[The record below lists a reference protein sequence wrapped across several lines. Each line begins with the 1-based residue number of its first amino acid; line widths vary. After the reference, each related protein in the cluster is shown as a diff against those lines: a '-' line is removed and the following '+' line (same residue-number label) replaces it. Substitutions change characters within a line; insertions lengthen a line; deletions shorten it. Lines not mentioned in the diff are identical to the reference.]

1 MQKHTWRFST
11 IGGEKRVNIDTGSD
25 LLHLAELDQKLWT
38 ALSCPV
44 NGLEIDPRTLELID
58 TDHDGN
64 VKVTEI
70 LNAIKWI
77 TDVLHNA
84 DDLIHPQ
91 AALPLSAINAGTDEG
106 AKLLRSAK
114 SILAVLGKPDADC
127 ISADD
132 TADAHRLFAESK
144 FNGDGIITPV
154 STNDAGIAECI
165 QHVMQITGTVT
176 DRIGVAGINRELTDA
191 FFNSVSE
198 YLTWHSE
205 FESTQPISPLQEKT
219 HMAYACYAAVKQK
232 ISDYF
237 LRCELAAYQ
246 PALNSTLSD
255 ITNQVA
261 DFSGSSLPQHI
272 ETIAHYPLSTVL
284 SANGLNMHTG
294 INPAWKNALDE
305 FYTHSVMPICGKLET
320 LSENDWNKITLYFN
334 AYQQWLERK
343 KGGKVENLGLTYL
356 TQLANSNSHQQI
368 IQLIEQDISAGAE
381 ADYIF
386 KVDQLVRYYRD
397 LYKLL
402 KNFVTFYDFYS
413 SSDSIFQA
421 GTLYI
426 DQRSCNLCVR
436 VHDMSKHNAMVSFSG
451 MYMIYCECVSKKTNE
466 TIIIAAAFTNGDI
479 DNLVVGRNAL
489 FYDKSGND
497 WQATVIKIIDN
508 PISIKQAFWSP
519 YRKVSRFIETQINKF
534 AAEQDTK
541 SQTSMQKGV
550 EEMPVKNTDTE
561 TAQPKPAAPFDIG
574 KFVGIFAAI
583 GLAVGAIGSFIASF
597 ISGLLGLVWWKLPF
611 AIAGIL
617 LVISGPS
624 MIMAYFKLRKRNL
637 APILDA
643 NGWAINANVII
654 NIPFG
659 NTLTHEAKLPD
670 GAQVNLND
678 PFMTRKFPYKWV
690 LIGML
695 VLTLLVFY
703 VVWKLGYMHLP
714 EWSGADSVKVPAK
727 DSIQ

>member
-1 MQKHTWRFST
+1 
-11 IGGEKRVNIDTGSD
+11 
-25 LLHLAELDQKLWT
+25 
-38 ALSCPV
+38 
-44 NGLEIDPRTLELID
+44 
-58 TDHDGN
+58 
-64 VKVTEI
+64 
-70 LNAIKWI
+70 
-77 TDVLHNA
+77 
-84 DDLIHPQ
+84 
-91 AALPLSAINAGTDEG
+91 
-106 AKLLRSAK
+106 
-114 SILAVLGKPDADC
+114 
-127 ISADD
+127 
-132 TADAHRLFAESK
+132 
-144 FNGDGIITPV
+144 
-154 STNDAGIAECI
+154 
-165 QHVMQITGTVT
+165 
-176 DRIGVAGINRELTDA
+176 
-191 FFNSVSE
+191 
-198 YLTWHSE
+198 
-205 FESTQPISPLQEKT
+205 
-219 HMAYACYAAVKQK
+219 
-232 ISDYF
+232 
-237 LRCELAAYQ
+237 
-246 PALNSTLSD
+246 
-255 ITNQVA
+255 
-261 DFSGSSLPQHI
+261 
-272 ETIAHYPLSTVL
+272 
-284 SANGLNMHTG
+284 
-294 INPAWKNALDE
+294 
-305 FYTHSVMPICGKLET
+305 
-320 LSENDWNKITLYFN
+320 
-334 AYQQWLERK
+334 
-343 KGGKVENLGLTYL
+343 
-356 TQLANSNSHQQI
+356 
-368 IQLIEQDISAGAE
+368 
-381 ADYIF
+381 IF

-624 MIMAYFKLRKRNL
+624 MIMAYFKLRRRNL

>member
-44 NGLEIDPRTLELID
+44 NGLEIDAKTLELID
-58 TDHDGN
+58 TDNDGN

-77 TDVLHNA
+77 TGVLNSA
-84 DDLIHPQ
+84 DELIQPKT
-91 AALPLSAINAGTDEG
+91 ALPLSAINATTVEG
-106 AKLLRSAK
+106 SKLLRSAK
-114 SILAVLGKPDADC
+114 SILSVLGKSDADS
-127 ISADD
+127 ISAGD

-154 STNDAGIAECI
+154 STNDAALAACI
-165 QHVMQITGTVT
+165 QHIMQLSGTVT
-176 DRIGVAGINRELTDA
+176 DRIGVAGINRELTDS
-191 FFNSVSE
+191 FFQSVRD
-198 YLTWHSE
+198 YLSWHNE
-205 FESTQPISPLQEKT
+205 FEVNKEISPLNEKT
-219 HMAYACYAAVKQK
+219 HHAYACYTAVKQK
-232 ISDYF
+232 INDYF
-237 LRCELAAYQ
+237 LRCEMAAYQ
-246 PALNSTLSD
+246 PALNTTLSD
-255 ITNQVA
+255 ITAHVA

-284 SANGLNMHTG
+284 SANGLALHTG
-294 INPAWKNALDE
+294 INPAWKEAMDK
-305 FYTHSVMPICGKLET
+305 FYTHVVIPVCGKPEV
-320 LSENDWNKITLYFN
+320 LSENDWKKITGFFA
-334 AYQQWLERK
+334 AYHQWLERQ
-343 KGGKVENLGLTYL
+343 KGGQVEQLGLNYL
-356 TQLANSNSHQQI
+356 TELAGGNNHTHI
-368 IQLIEQDISAGAE
+368 IQLIEQDTTAGEE

-413 SSDSIFQA
+413 TSDSIFQA

-436 VHDMSKHNAMVSFSG
+436 VNDMSKHSTMVSFSG

-489 FYDKSGND
+489 FYDKAGND

-541 SQTSMQKGV
+541 SQASMQKGV
-550 EEMPVKNTDTE
+550 EELPAKNIDTE

-597 ISGLLGLVWWKLPF
+597 VSGLLGLVWWKLPF
-611 AIAGIL
+611 ALAGIL

-624 MIMAYFKLRKRNL
+624 MLMAYFKLRKRNL
-637 APILDA
+637 APLLDA

-659 NTLTHEAKLPD
+659 NTLTHEAELPQD
-670 GAQVNLND
+670 AQVNLND
-678 PFMTRKFPYKWV
+678 PFMTRKFPYKFV
-690 LIGML
+690 LAGMI
-695 VLTLLVFY
+695 LLAIIVFY
-703 VVWKLGYMHLP
+703 IVWKLGYMHLP
-714 EWSGADSVKVPAK
+714 DWSGSTAPIEPVK
-727 DSIQ
+727 DSLQ

>member
-44 NGLEIDPRTLELID
+44 NGLEIDAKTLELID
-58 TDHDGN
+58 TDNDGN

-77 TDVLHNA
+77 TGVLNSA
-84 DDLIHPQ
+84 DELIQPKT
-91 AALPLSAINAGTDEG
+91 ALPLSAINATTVEG

-114 SILAVLGKPDADC
+114 SILAVLGKADADS

-144 FNGDGIITPV
+144 FNGDGIITPG
-154 STNDAGIAECI
+154 STDDAVLAACI
-165 QHVMQITGTVT
+165 QHIMKLTGTVT
-176 DRIGVAGINRELTDA
+176 DRIGVAGINRELTDS
-191 FFNSVSE
+191 FFQSVRD
-198 YLTWHSE
+198 YLSWHNE
-205 FESTQPISPLQEKT
+205 FETNKDISSLQEKT
-219 HMAYACYAAVKQK
+219 HDAYVCYTAVKQK
-232 ISDYF
+232 INDYF
-237 LRCELAAYQ
+237 LRCEMAVYQ
-246 PALNSTLSD
+246 PALNTTLSD
-255 ITNQVA
+255 ITTHVA

-284 SANGLNMHTG
+284 SASGLTMHTG
-294 INPAWKNALDE
+294 INPAWKEAMDK
-305 FYTHSVMPICGKLET
+305 FHTHVVIPVCGKSEV
-320 LSENDWNKITLYFN
+320 LSENDWKKINDFFA
-334 AYQQWLERK
+334 AYHQWLERK
-343 KGGKVENLGLTYL
+343 KGGQVEQLGLNYL
-356 TQLANSNSHQQI
+356 TQLAGGSSQAQI
-368 IQLIEQDISAGAE
+368 IQLIEQDISAGEE

-413 SSDSIFQA
+413 TSDSIFQA

-436 VHDMSKHNAMVSFSG
+436 VNDMSKHSTMVSFSG

-489 FYDKSGND
+489 FYDKAGND

-541 SQTSMQKGV
+541 SQASMQKGV
-550 EEMPVKNTDTE
+550 EELPAKNIDTE

-597 ISGLLGLVWWKLPF
+597 VSGLLGLVWWKLPF
-611 AIAGIL
+611 ALAGIL

-624 MIMAYFKLRKRNL
+624 MLMAYFKLRKRNL
-637 APILDA
+637 APLLDA

-659 NTLTHEAKLPD
+659 NTLTHEAELPQ

-678 PFMTRKFPYKWV
+678 PFMTRKFPYR
-690 LIGML
+690 L
-695 VLTLLVFY
+695 VLAGMILLAIIVFY
-703 VVWKLGYMHLP
+703 IVWKLGYMHLP
-714 EWSGADSVKVPAK
+714 DWSGSAAPIEPVK
-727 DSIQ
+727 DSLQ